1 MIDLKELSVSQLRE
15 FIASR
20 GLPSYRVDQLIHWIY
35 EQGAASL
42 EEVTVF
48 SKNLRKELSSVARI
62 GNLRLITSQTSRDGT
77 QKFLFSLEDGETIES
92 VLIPDGNRLTLCI
105 SSQVGCAMGCRF
117 CLTGR
122 IGLKRNLKAHEIL
135 DQVLQVSR
143 LIRPMRLTNIV
154 LMGMGEPLHNIDE
167 VSEALRRITELMKI
181 SRRRITLSTA
191 GYLPG
196 FTGLTGKAPLVN
208 LAVSL
213 NATTDK
219 ARNLLMPINRKYPIR
234 ELLAACR
241 TYPLERRKRITF
253 EYIMISGINDTPEDA
268 ERLHHLLKGIPAKV
282 NLIPLNRTPEIDLKP
297 SPEERVFRFQESLL
311 KKGMTV
317 IIRKSKG
324 SDILAACGQLRAEYR
339 S

>member
-1 MIDLKELSVSQLRE
+1 MIDLKEISVDQLKE
-15 FIASR
+15 FILSR
-20 GLPSYRVDQLIHWIY
+20 GLPHYRAEQLVHWIY

-48 SKNLRKELSSVARI
+48 SKDLRKELSSIARI
-62 GNLRLITSQTSRDGT
+62 GNIRLITSQVSHDGT
-77 QKFLFSLEDGETIES
+77 RKFLFSLDDGETIES
-92 VLIPDGNRLTLCI
+92 VLIPDEKRLTLCI
-105 SSQVGCAMGCRF
+105 SSQVGCAMGCSF

-122 IGLKRNLKAHEIL
+122 IGLRRNLKAYEIL

-143 LIRPMRLTNIV
+143 LIRPLRVTNIV
-154 LMGMGEPLHNIDE
+154 LMGMGEPLHNINE
-167 VSEALRRITELMKI
+167 VAEALRRINELLKI

-196 FTGLTGKAPLVN
+196 FRVLTEKAPPVN

-219 ARNLLMPINRKYPIR
+219 VRNGIMPVNRRYPLK

-253 EYIMISGINDTPEDA
+253 EYIMISGINDTLEDA
-268 ERLHHLLKGIPAKV
+268 ERLHRLLRGIPSKV
-282 NLIPLNRTPEIDLKP
+282 NLIPLNRSPGIDLEP
-297 SPEERVFRFQESLL
+297 SPEERTFRFQQSLL

-324 SDILAACGQLRAEYR
+324 SDILAACGQLRAEYNK
-339 S
+339 